1 MFCCTD
7 LFLPR
12 WLPTLGL
19 LLLTACH
26 GSKPTVFPSPLPTQ
40 PSATVREIAERFDV
54 VCPPGPH
61 GARVASVISPRF
73 GLPVFSVPSAS
84 FPIELLARGPKPAL
98 VAALA
103 APSLDDQA
111 AQRCLSAAPGSQ
123 CVPLVLADVSSTDI
137 AGTGFATLRATA
149 TAAGVGVGGWDL
161 VVQSGS
167 DPPERLHRS
176 VWIEPSDPSLP
187 GPLRIVHLSDL
198 HLGKHPGT
206 TDGLL
211 GSLKA
216 AIQRVN
222 AEKPDLVVLTGD
234 VVEDGLQ
241 EEWHK
246 RAKTELLAITAPLA
260 IVLGN
265 HDYAHFPKIR
275 SPDKAPDGYF
285 AFSREFHSLRRYG
298 FAYHGWDFIG
308 FDSGPSV
315 FAVRVLTRGVDKETV
330 GWLGQRVEDAANHG
344 RKGVVLFSH
353 APTRTA
359 PVHAPDS
366 EVSGLCGHMLE
377 GRQQIE
383 QIIETGAERGLRMVH
398 LSGHTHWLELHE
410 LRAQA
415 RGGEDRWQKRDDGN
429 VCGVVPGGALL
440 LNSPSATQVTFHTV
454 ARGNRSGFGVLK
466 LDGDK
471 PVVET
476 LLFDRAGSGGKC
488 SLP

>member
-84 FPIELLARGPKPAL
+84 FPIELLARGQSLHLSLRWLLQVSMTKRRSAVCPPRLEVSACRL
-98 VAALA
+98 CWPTSAAQTSQARVLRHSARRRLLRGWRGLGSGGPIRFRSAGA
-103 APSLDDQA
+103 APPQCLD
-111 AQRCLSAAPGSQ
+111 
-123 CVPLVLADVSSTDI
+123 
-137 AGTGFATLRATA
+137 RAK
-149 TAAGVGVGGWDL
+149 
-161 VVQSGS
+161 
-167 DPPERLHRS
+167 RS
-176 VWIEPSDPSLP
+176 VVAWAAAHRPPVGSASGQASGD
-187 GPLRIVHLSDL
+187 
-198 HLGKHPGT
+198 
-206 TDGLL
+206 DGRAL

-344 RKGVVLFSH
+344 RRGWSCLAMHRPEPRQFMH
-353 APTRTA
+353 RTA
-359 PVHAPDS
+359 RSV
-366 EVSGLCGHMLE
+366 
-377 GRQQIE
+377 
-383 QIIETGAERGLRMVH
+383 
-398 LSGHTHWLELHE
+398 
-410 LRAQA
+410 
-415 RGGEDRWQKRDDGN
+415 
-429 VCGVVPGGALL
+429 VCA
-440 LNSPSATQVTFHTV
+440 ATCWK
-454 ARGNRSGFGVLK
+454 AGSRSNRSSKREPKGACAWFI
-466 LDGDK
+466 
-471 PVVET
+471 
-476 LLFDRAGSGGKC
+476 
-488 SLP
+488 